1 VVQYQWRKK
10 TFPVAGCGS
19 YGARQNKHAGY
30 NASPAENIQEKENI
44 PKNVV
49 TEKPVD
55 PKRTA
60 CHSVIVT
67 INRSIYQLF
76 SRLRR
81 TRAKLTYYSC
91 VIIYQKTIQQ

>member
-19 YGARQNKHAGY
+19 YGAGQNKHAGY
-30 NASPAENIQEKENI
+30 NASPIEHIQEKENI
-44 PKNVV
+44 PKNISKPKNVV

-67 INRSIYQLF
+67 INHSIY
-76 SRLRR
+76 
-81 TRAKLTYYSC
+81 
-91 VIIYQKTIQQ
+91 